1 MNLGTGVASSQSSS
15 SLSRSR
21 KIYTV
26 NDHTTSTTT
35 TTTLGGLGCQ
45 NERRQQHR
53 RRRRFQKRQRSS
65 FGSSASSSSSISKST
80 IAESETEP
88 GLFLYEITSQ
98 NCPCEHHRTARLR
111 ESKSQNNFISE
122 DNEDFIDSFIVN
134 NFEASVAPMR
144 GFLTSTSSNGDSG
157 INTNSNGSQRSSA
170 RGYYNDGN
178 TRSSRAFSLS
188 SSSSSNSASNSASDN
203 DEGNDKIENFPVK
216 PQRDK
221 EVTTT
226 TVILEHFEGCEDP
239 QHLKQNEKQ
248 QNRCCGWHVQP
259 PFENNKG
266 PATNNTI
273 SQKNTKPY
281 QISPENDPSNNWTLI
296 KVNNIQGGSEQMT
309 SIQEEE
315 FDSLFSSPSL
325 KTSHSSSHKELC
337 TCLAGQI
344 SDQDLTAQ
352 PRGHRLLTRMAS
364 YPKCH
369 PDYDPHRYDLE
380 QREATALEAVSV
392 VGLRQL
398 PNIPPTSYFW
408 QQQQQSN
415 TQPRRSLASSPTSDF
430 HKRPSRTFSHNNFSA
445 ISTSPDMIRHALD
458 IEAAGNHD
466 EIPPCVR
473 NVILQQLQSPRPP
486 SNPKMMKKIS
496 KTINLPDDPSDPT
509 AFTVFHDH
517 TMYYNVPK
525 YKSRSKRSRQLAKIV
540 GTFSFLMTMGIV
552 ILVLCLLY
560 WSDIFKPMTMM

>member
-1 MNLGTGVASSQSSS
+1 MSALGRG
-15 SLSRSR
+15 LS
-21 KIYTV
+21 
-26 NDHTTSTTT
+26 
-35 TTTLGGLGCQ
+35 CQ
-45 NERRQQHR
+45 NEKTQK
-53 RRRRFQKRQRSS
+53 RRRRFQKRQKRSS
-65 FGSSASSSSSISKST
+65 FGSSSASSFSSLSKST
-80 IAESETEP
+80 LTESETDP
-88 GLFLYEITSQ
+88 GLFLYEVTSQ

-111 ESKSQNNFISE
+111 ESKSQSSE
-122 DNEDFIDSFIVN
+122 VNDDFIDSFIVN

-170 RGYYNDGN
+170 RGYYNDSK
-178 TRSSRAFSLS
+178 TRSSRGFSLS
-188 SSSSSNSASNSASDN
+188 SSSSSNSASNSASDI
-203 DEGNDKIENFPVK
+203 DEGNDKIENYTVK

-221 EVTTT
+221 EVKTT
-226 TVILEHFEGCEDP
+226 TVILEHFESCEDP
-239 QHLKQNEKQ
+239 QHLKQIKKQ
-248 QNRCCGWHVQP
+248 QKWSGGWYDQP
-259 PFENNKG
+259 TSSENNKG

-281 QISPENDPSNNWTLI
+281 QISPENDPSNNWTLF
-296 KVNNIQGGSEQMT
+296 KVDNPGIQNPGSDQMS

-337 TCLAGQI
+337 TCLGGQI
-344 SDQDLTAQ
+344 SDQDLTVK
-352 PRGHRLLTRMAS
+352 PKGHRLLTRMSS

-369 PDYDPHRYDLE
+369 PDYDPHRYDLKPH
-380 QREATALEAVSV
+380 EAITDLKTVPV

-398 PNIPPTSYFW
+398 PTIPPTSYFW
-408 QQQQQSN
+408 QQEKQSN
-415 TQPRRSLASSPTSDF
+415 TQPRRSLAASPASDF

-486 SNPKMMKKIS
+486 NNPKMIKKLS
-496 KTINLPDDPSDPT
+496 KTITLPDDPSDPT

-517 TMYYNVPK
+517 TMYYNIPK
-525 YKSRSKRSRQLAKIV
+525 YKSRSKRSRQVAKIV

-560 WSDIFKPMTMM
+560 WSDIFKPM

>member
-1 MNLGTGVASSQSSS
+1 MNLSTAVASSQSSS
-15 SLSRSR
+15 SLSTLSRSR
-21 KIYTV
+21 KVYNV
-26 NDHTTSTTT
+26 NDHATSSTTSSGGPRG
-35 TTTLGGLGCQ
+35 LLGLGSCQ
-45 NERRQQHR
+45 NEKRQK

-65 FGSSASSSSSISKST
+65 FGSSASASSSSSAISKST
-80 IAESETEP
+80 LAESETGDP

-111 ESKSQNNFISE
+111 ESKSKSNSENNFRISE

-144 GFLTSTSSNGDSG
+144 GFLTSTASSNGDSG

-170 RGYYNDGN
+170 RGYYNDSSN

-188 SSSSSNSASNSASDN
+188 SSSSNSASNSASDI
-203 DEGNDKIENFPVK
+203 DEGNDKIENYPVK

-226 TVILEHFEGCEDP
+226 TVILENFENGCEDP
-239 QHLKQNEKQ
+239 QHLK
-248 QNRCCGWHVQP
+248 
-259 PFENNKG
+259 
-266 PATNNTI
+266 
-273 SQKNTKPY
+273 
-281 QISPENDPSNNWTLI
+281 ISPENDPSNNWTLI
-296 KVNNIQGGSEQMT
+296 KVDNPIQGGSEQMT

-337 TCLAGQI
+337 TCLGGQI

-352 PRGHRLLTRMAS
+352 PRGHRHLTRMAS

-369 PDYDPHRYDLE
+369 PDYDPHRFDLKP
-380 QREATALEAVSV
+380 QEATADIETVPV

-398 PNIPPTSYFW
+398 PTIPPTSCFW
-408 QQQQQSN
+408 QQEKQPN
-415 TQPRRSLASSPTSDF
+415 TQPPRRQSLASSTTSDF
-430 HKRPSRTFSHNNFSA
+430 HKRPSRTYSHNNFSA

-486 SNPKMMKKIS
+486 SNPKMIKKLS

-509 AFTVFHDH
+509 AFTVFHDQH
-517 TMYYNVPK
+517 LQFYNIPK
-525 YKSRSKRSRQLAKIV
+525 YKSRSKSSRQVAKIV
-540 GTFSFLMTMGIV
+540 GTFSFLMTMGII

-560 WSDIFKPMTMM
+560 WFDAYKPMTMM